1 MDFHVYGT
9 QAVQAIR
16 YVQDNLGGKWSQK
29 EYRQIVNNMTFK
41 QFQLKAK
48 KFFREQL
55 RVTDYID
62 VNAAALNIRNNI
74 PFRGPTIYIL
84 FAAIVIASVG
94 LNVNSIPVIIGAML
108 ISPLMSPII
117 GFGMGLG
124 TNDTQLLLRS
134 LKNLG
139 IMFGISLIAS
149 TLYFL
154 LTPLETD
161 NPTELLAR
169 TNPSIYDVM
178 IAFFGGVAGILE
190 LSRKEKGTVISGVAI
205 ATALMPPLCTVGY
218 GIANWNWHYAGGALY
233 LFFINCVFIALATFL
248 AVKFLRFPMAEEQH
262 THSRRKII
270 SYSLL
275 IVVVLVPSFF
285 SAYNI
290 VRENRFATEVRHFV
304 KENKTIGSTYIYDY
318 STDLSVKPYTLTL
331 RLAGEALS
339 QNDRARLY
347 TEADKFGIGHNQII
361 FQEDA
366 TIEVRRLNETEIMR
380 DWLSSTEAQL
390 RQRDDSIRSLR
401 AQLDAYRALQLPSA
415 QIAAELRSQWPEI
428 AGVTLARSD
437 ASVILLLTAAP
448 PKTAGAE
455 TDSVAATLRA
465 EDLERIHNWLTVR
478 LQEANVEVIVR

>member
-1 MDFHVYGT
+1 
-9 QAVQAIR
+9 
-16 YVQDNLGGKWSQK
+16 
-29 EYRQIVNNMTFK
+29 MTFK
-41 QFQLKAK
+41 QFRLKAK

-55 RVTDYID
+55 RLTDYID
-62 VNAAALNIRNNI
+62 VNAASVNIRNNI

-124 TNDTQLLLRS
+124 TNDTKLLLHA

-139 IMFGISLIAS
+139 IMFAISLIAS

-154 LTPLETD
+154 VTPLETD

-178 IAFFGGVAGILE
+178 IGFFGGVAGILE

-233 LFFINCVFIALATFL
+233 LFFINCVFIALATFI
-248 AVKFLRFPMAEEQH
+248 AVKFLGYPKAEEAEA
-262 THSRRKII
+262 HSWRKSV

-275 IVVVLVPSFF
+275 ILVVLVPSFF

-304 KENKTIGSTYIYDY
+304 KENKTIGGTYIYDY

-331 RLAGEALS
+331 RLAGETLS
-339 QNDRARLY
+339 QESRAKLY

-390 RQRDDSIRSLR
+390 RQRDDSIRLLQTR
-401 AQLDAYRALQLPSA
+401 LDAYEALRLPSA

-428 AGVTLARSD
+428 AAVTLARSD
-437 ASVILLLTAAP
+437 SSVILLLTQQKA
-448 PKTAGAE
+448 
-455 TDSVAATLRA
+455 DTLTS
-465 EDLERIHNWLTVR
+465 ENVDRIHNWLSVR
-478 LQEANVEVIVR
+478 LQTEEVEVIVR

>member
-1 MDFHVYGT
+1 MTY
-9 QAVQAIR
+9 
-16 YVQDNLGGKWSQK
+16 K
-29 EYRQIVNNMTFK
+29 EFK
-41 QFQLKAK
+41 HKAQ

-62 VNAAALNIRNNI
+62 VQAASENIRNNI
-74 PFRGPTIYIL
+74 PFRGPTVYIL

-108 ISPLMSPII
+108 VSPLMSPII

-124 TNDTQLLLRS
+124 TNDTKLLLRS

-139 IMFGISLIAS
+139 IMFAISLIAS

-154 LTPLETD
+154 VTPLETD

-218 GIANWNWHYAGGALY
+218 GIAKLNWHYAGGALY

-248 AVKFLRFPMAEEQH
+248 MVKFLHYPLAEEQDKR
-262 THSRRKII
+262 SWRKII

-275 IVVVLVPSFF
+275 ILVVLVPSVF
-285 SAYNI
+285 SAYSI
-290 VRENRFATEVRHFV
+290 VRENRFATEARRFV
-304 KENKTIGSTYIYDY
+304 KENQTVSGTYIFDY
-318 STDLSVKPYTLTL
+318 TTDTSVKPYTLTL
-331 RLAGEALS
+331 RLAGEKLS
-339 QNDRARLY
+339 NDSRVKLY
-347 TEADKFGIGHNQII
+347 TEAEKHGIRHEQII
-361 FQEDA
+361 FEEDA

-380 DWLSSTEAQL
+380 DWLSSTEEQL
-390 RQRDDSIRSLR
+390 RQRDDSIRSLN
-401 AQLDAYRALQLPSA
+401 AQLDAYAALMLPSE

-428 AGVTLARSD
+428 ENVTLAR
-437 ASVILLLTAAP
+437 ANESVILLLT
-448 PKTAGAE
+448 T
-455 TDSVAATLRA
+455 TDELQPT
-465 EDLERIHNWLTVR
+465 DLERIHNWLAVR
-478 LQEANVEVIVR
+478 LHTPEVEVIVR

>member
-1 MDFHVYGT
+1 
-9 QAVQAIR
+9 
-16 YVQDNLGGKWSQK
+16 
-29 EYRQIVNNMTFK
+29 MTYK
-41 QFQLKAK
+41 QFKHNAQ
-48 KFFREQL
+48 KFLREQL
-55 RVTDYID
+55 SLNDYID
-62 VNAAALNIRNNI
+62 VHAASDNIRNNI
-74 PFRGPTIYIL
+74 PFRGPNIYIL
-84 FAAIVIASVG
+84 FVAIVIASVG

-124 TNDTQLLLRS
+124 TNDTKLLLHA

-154 LTPLETD
+154 VTPLETD

-233 LFFINCVFIALATFL
+233 LFFINCVFIALATFI
-248 AVKFLRFPMAEEQH
+248 AVKFIGYPKAEEAEA
-262 THSRRKII
+262 HSRRKSV

-275 IVVVLVPSFF
+275 ILVVLVPSFF

-304 KENKTIGSTYIYDY
+304 KENKAIGGTYIYDY

-331 RLAGEALS
+331 RLAGETLS
-339 QNDRARLY
+339 NDSRAKLY
-347 TEADKFGIGHNQII
+347 TEAEKFGIGHNQII

-390 RQRDDSIRSLR
+390 RQRDDSIRSLQMR
-401 AQLDAYRALQLPSA
+401 LDAYEALRLPSA

-428 AGVTLARSD
+428 AAVTLARSD
-437 ASVILLLTAAP
+437 SSVILLLTP
-448 PKTAGAE
+448 QTTDTLTA
-455 TDSVAATLRA
+455 DNV
-465 EDLERIHNWLTVR
+465 ERIHNWLSVR
-478 LQEANVEVIVR
+478 LQTPEVEVIVR